1 MDIYVEEG
9 AYKPVRAHPT
19 DAGLDIRAMHD
30 GVVRAG
36 RTATFRTGVHIQ
48 LPRYPCHEV
57 TAGLL
62 MPRSGLM
69 VNHDILSFGVVDHG
83 YTGEIMVHLFNLGQ
97 KDYWVQAG
105 DKISQLVVAR
115 VLCEPIRFTD
125 SIEGGERQDD
135 GFGSTG
141 R

>member
-1 MDIYVEEG
+1 MNIVLEPG
-9 AYKPVRAHPT
+9 AFEPIRAHKS

-69 VNHDILSFGVVDHG
+69 VNHDILSFGIIDQG
-83 YTGEIMVHLFNLGQ
+83 YSGEIMVHLFNLGE

-115 VLCEPIRFTD
+115 ILCEPINFTD